1 MKLLSLSLFYIPA
14 YQFQEQL
21 LCTMMQIENV
31 YFQLAAHSHT
41 RDCLII
47 CDRGT
52 MDASACKS
60 SLIIFENA
68 SKVGINLDVLI
79 ESVFKSV
86 FLPILADSTQQ

>member
-1 MKLLSLSLFYIPA
+1 
-14 YQFQEQL
+14 
-21 LCTMMQIENV
+21 
-31 YFQLAAHSHT
+31 
-41 RDCLII
+41 
-47 CDRGT
+47 